1 MMTTKEKDCISRQI
15 GRASLQIDYEY
26 GVPDSVR
33 LAHMV
38 LLEKYWKNFKESDVF
53 IWVPDGADEECE
65 YGVYPACKEII
76 LTNADAAKEAFG
88 ADWVE
93 EHIFTATITWAIPD
107 GEYDRLVSVYDGF
120 VEQDR
125 INRIADRV

>member
-1 MMTTKEKDCISRQI
+1 MTTKEKDCISRQT

-33 LAHMV
+33 HAHMA
-38 LLEKYWKNFKESDVF
+38 LLEKYWKNFRGTDVF
-53 IWVPDGADEECE
+53 IWVPDGADEGCE
-65 YGVYPACKEII
+65 YGVYPTCKEII

-88 ADWVE
+88 ADWME

-107 GEYDRLVSVYDGF
+107 GEYGRLVSVYDGF
-120 VEQDR
+120 VEQNR
-125 INRIADRV
+125 INRMADRV